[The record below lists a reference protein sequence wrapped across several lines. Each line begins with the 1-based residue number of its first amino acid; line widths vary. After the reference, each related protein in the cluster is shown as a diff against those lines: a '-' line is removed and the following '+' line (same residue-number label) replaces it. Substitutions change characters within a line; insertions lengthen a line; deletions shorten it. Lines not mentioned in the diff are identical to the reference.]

1 MIKSIRT
8 SFMRKYLMNR
18 SVFIFF
24 ICSLSSIGL
33 EAHEIRPALLNIME
47 REPGYFDITWK
58 VPAIGDMVLGIR
70 PMLPKNMVAVGQS
83 TTNKLP
89 GTVIEYA
96 IYKLEG
102 DGIAGERIFIDG
114 LSTVQIDVMVQIQ
127 LLDGTFYSALLQ
139 PHTPEYIIPDT
150 GTKATIS
157 WAYSRMGIEHIL
169 GGIDHLLFVLALL
182 LLVPD
187 RWKLFKTIT
196 AFTVAHSI
204 TLGLSALGLVNVPSA
219 PTEAIIALSIVF
231 LAVEIVESYR
241 GKSSFTEKN
250 PWIVAMIFGLFHG
263 LGFAGALSEIGLPQ
277 NEIPLALFAFNI
289 GVEIGQIFFVIVV
302 LFLMFFLKKIKS
314 KLPDWL
320 IYIPPYAIGVISCFW
335 VIQRTLSF
343 LS

>member
-1 MIKSIRT
+1 
-8 SFMRKYLMNR
+8 MRKYLTQ
-18 SVFIFF
+18 SAVVIFF
-24 ICSLSSIGL
+24 VCSLFSIAL
-33 EAHEIRPALLNIME
+33 KAHEIRPALLNITE

-83 TTNKLP
+83 TTNILP

-139 PHTPEYIIPDT
+139 PHTPEYIIPDA

-157 WAYSRMGIEHIL
+157 WAYTRMGIEHIL

-231 LAVEIVESYR
+231 LAVEVIESYR

-277 NEIPLALFAFNI
+277 NEIPLALLTFNI
-289 GVEIGQIFFVIVV
+289 GVEIGQILFVVIM
-302 LFLMFFLKKIKS
+302 LFLIYLLKRIGQKWPK
-314 KLPDWL
+314 WL
-320 IYIPPYAIGVISCFW
+320 LYAPPYAIGTISAFW
-335 VIQRTLSF
+335 VIQRTVSF
-343 LS
+343 FSN

>member
-1 MIKSIRT
+1 MRT
-8 SFMRKYLMNR
+8 NMLQRTFVVFFLISLFTV
-18 SVFIFF
+18 SVK
-24 ICSLSSIGL
+24 
-33 EAHEIRPALLNIME
+33 AHEIRPALLNITE

-58 VPAIGDMVLGIR
+58 VPAVGDLVLGIR
-70 PMLPKNMVAVGQS
+70 PMLPKSMVAVGQS

-139 PHTPEYIIPDT
+139 PHTPEYIIPDA

-157 WAYSRMGIEHIL
+157 WSYTRMGIEHIL

-182 LLVPD
+182 LLVPN

-204 TLGLSALGLVNVPSA
+204 TLGLSALGFVNVPSA

-231 LAVEIVESYR
+231 LAVEIIGSYR

-263 LGFAGALSEIGLPQ
+263 LGFAGALSEIGLPP
-277 NEIPLALFAFNI
+277 NEIPLALFTFNI
-289 GVEIGQIFFVIVV
+289 GVEIGQIFFVLVV
-302 LFLMFFLKKIKS
+302 LILMYFLNKLKS
-314 KLPDWL
+314 KLPEWL
-320 IYIPPYAIGVISCFW
+320 IFVPPYAIGVISCFW